1 MASAQWFASLQNAIG
16 SEVNPRFFMGIA
28 VFCAKPQIASLYV
41 LILSAKHWGV
51 ASSAMSLV
59 CRHYVWT
66 LLCKDLSRYRGG
78 HSPRQDHLFLNGL
91 CFLFLRYMMR
101 SRHFRMDRLLAY
113 ILMATAVVIG
123 MPLATAQSMPDLPP
137 SSQKSMPA
145 APGTIYSLE
154 QLIQLALESNPR
166 VLAARDQAA
175 ASSGQLRAAKA
186 VPNPQFEYNTGQQRS
201 ATGPLTTGN
210 VSSWSVT
217 QPLDMPYTRFPRV
230 DAAEANTRGAQA
242 TRIAF
247 EVEAI
252 ANVQMRYY
260 ELLRR
265 EAEARAANED
275 LDLTK
280 QIRDRMQLRYDV
292 GETARFELIRAQTEF
307 LNAQM
312 NAESSK
318 LRIEQARGLLRQT
331 VGHQLIADF
340 ALAAHSQKANELP
353 PLETLLNEV
362 RNQSPELQKAK
373 AQVESTQSRLSFEKN
388 SRLPNLAVKAQQLND
403 PNFTDRLYGL
413 VVTIPIW
420 DFRGGQI
427 AEAEANA
434 SKARNDL
441 NAQTQS
447 LEQQMQSAYKLYLI
461 ASYQVQILDQ
471 EVVQLAG
478 SARRIA
484 EISYRF
490 GERGM
495 LEYLDAQRT
504 FRAARN
510 DLIKARFDLASIIT
524 EIQRLRAS
532 PEWVAKLEGD
542 KK

>member
-1 MASAQWFASLQNAIG
+1 
-16 SEVNPRFFMGIA
+16 
-28 VFCAKPQIASLYV
+28 
-41 LILSAKHWGV
+41 
-51 ASSAMSLV
+51 
-59 CRHYVWT
+59 
-66 LLCKDLSRYRGG
+66 
-78 HSPRQDHLFLNGL
+78 
-91 CFLFLRYMMR
+91 MR
-101 SRHFRMDRLLAY
+101 IRHFRIGRLLACT
-113 ILMATAVVIG
+113 LLATAVSIG
-123 MPLATAQSMPDLPP
+123 TPIAVAQSKPDLSPP
-137 SSQKSMPA
+137 VQASMVS

-154 QLIQLALESNPR
+154 QLIQLALTSNPR
-166 VLAARDQAA
+166 ILAARDQAA
-175 ASSGQLRAAKA
+175 VAVGQLRSAKA
-186 VPNPQFEYNTGQQRS
+186 VPNPQFEFNTGQQRS
-201 ATGPLTTGN
+201 VTGPLTTGN

-230 DAAEANTRGAQA
+230 DAAEANARAAEA
-242 TRIAF
+242 TRVAF

-252 ANVQMRYY
+252 ANVHMRFY

-265 EAEARAANED
+265 ESEARAANED

-307 LNAQM
+307 LNAQIT
-312 NAESSK
+312 AESSK

-331 VGHQLIADF
+331 VGHQLAVNF

-373 AQVESTQSRLSFEKN
+373 AHVESTQSKLSFEKN
-388 SRLPNLAVKAQQLND
+388 SRLPNLAVKAQQYND
-403 PNFTDRLYGL
+403 PNFKDRLYGL

-434 SKARNDL
+434 SKAKNEF

-461 ASYQVQILDQ
+461 ASYQTQILDQ
-471 EVVQLAG
+471 EVVQLAA
-478 SARRIA
+478 SAQRIA

>member
-1 MASAQWFASLQNAIG
+1 MVYG
-16 SEVNPRFFMGIA
+16 
-28 VFCAKPQIASLYV
+28 
-41 LILSAKHWGV
+41 
-51 ASSAMSLV
+51 
-59 CRHYVWT
+59 
-66 LLCKDLSRYRGG
+66 
-78 HSPRQDHLFLNGL
+78 
-91 CFLFLRYMMR
+91 FLFLRNRMR
-101 SRHFRMDRLLAY
+101 IRNFR
-113 ILMATAVVIG
+113 IG
-123 MPLATAQSMPDLPP
+123 ELIVCMPLAILFAMGLPGAMAQSKPEQSPP
-137 SSQKSMPA
+137 TQTPGAA

-154 QLIQLALESNPR
+154 QLIQIALESNPR

-175 ASSGQLRAAKA
+175 AASGQLRIAKS

-230 DAAEANTRGAQA
+230 DAAEASARAAEA

-252 ANVQMRYY
+252 ANVQLRFY

-265 EAEARAANED
+265 EAEERAANED

-331 VGHQLIADF
+331 VGHQLPAQFSVLPD
-340 ALAAHSQKANELP
+340 SQKMNELP
-353 PLETLLNEV
+353 PLETLMNEV
-362 RNQSPELQKAK
+362 RNQSPDLQKAK
-373 AQVESTQSRLSFEKN
+373 AQVEASESRLSFEKN
-388 SRLPNLAVKAQQLND
+388 SRLPNLAVKAQQFND

-471 EVVQLAG
+471 EVVKLAA

-510 DLIKARFDLASIIT
+510 DLIRARFDLASITT